1 MDGSESDLTR
11 ADESNPPAA
20 LSVTKAKSSCAGR
33 ARHNSAAG
41 AAASLREGLR
51 FGVWRRKAR
60 ERAAALFQT
69 GGDDHLAFR
78 FRGDPGVAAMFY
90 LAIASWPLGEVDRAI
105 SIIDRMQ
112 PQIADLTHIK
122 QDQRRIV
129 AVYGASTAALLEA

>member
-1 MDGSESDLTR
+1 MEARATSRGQTNRTR
-11 ADESNPPAA
+11 RLLLASRRQ
-20 LSVTKAKSSCAGR
+20 KAR
-33 ARHNSAAG
+33 ARAAHATTSAAG
-41 AAASLREGLR
+41 AAANLREGLR
-51 FGVWRRKAR
+51 FGVWRREAQ

-69 GGDDHLAFR
+69 GRDDHLAFR

-112 PQIADLTHIK
+112 PRIADLTHIK

-129 AVYGASTAALLEA
+129 AVYGALTAALLEA